1 MRATKEI
8 FSTIVKVTYTNYSEN
23 IAVNEKNANQLRNLI
38 NTDKDVQKYEIY
50 FQGDYIFNLVEQNE
64 RTTEVECVS
73 YYRDG
78 STKRTT
84 TETVIIRK
92 DNKIKFDGDC
102 MGSYSFRFQKV
113 KSTSFGDYIN
123 VYGER
128 MYFAW
133 DAPTFKN
140 Q

>member
-1 MRATKEI
+1 MKASKEI
-8 FSTIVKVTYTNYSEN
+8 FSTIVKVTYTKYYEN
-23 IAVNEKNANQLRNLI
+23 IKVNAKNANQLRILI
-38 NTDKDVQKYEIY
+38 NTDKDIVSHKVIT
-50 FQGDYIFNLVEQNE
+50 QGDYTFSLVEQNE
-64 RTTEVECVS
+64 KSIEVECVS

-84 TETVIIRK
+84 IESVIVRK

-133 DAPTFKN
+133 DAPTFN
-140 Q
+140 

>member
-1 MRATKEI
+1 MKTSKEI
-8 FSTIVKVTYTNYSEN
+8 FSTIVKVTYTRYSEN
-23 IAVNEKNANQLRNLI
+23 IAVNEKNASELRSLI

-50 FQGDYIFNLVEQNE
+50 FQGDYNFSLIEE
-64 RTTEVECVS
+64 TEKSIEVECVS

-84 TETVIIRK
+84 IESVIIRK

-133 DAPTFKN
+133 DSPTFN
-140 Q
+140 

>member
-1 MRATKEI
+1 MKTSKEI
-8 FSTIVKVTYTNYSEN
+8 FSTIVKVTYTRYSEN
-23 IAVNEKNANQLRNLI
+23 IKVNAKNANQLRILL
-38 NTDKDVQKYEIY
+38 NTDKDIVSHEVIT
-50 FQGDYIFNLVEQNE
+50 QGDYVFNLVEKNE
-64 RTTEVECVS
+64 KSMDVECVS

-78 STKRTT
+78 SIKRTT
-84 TETVIIRK
+84 IESVIIRK

-133 DAPTFKN
+133 DSPTFN
-140 Q
+140 

>member
-1 MRATKEI
+1 MKATKEI
-8 FSTIVKVTYTNYSEN
+8 FSTIVKVTYTKYSEN
-23 IAVNEKNANQLRNLI
+23 IAVNEKNANQLRSLI

-50 FQGDYIFNLVEQNE
+50 FQGDYNFSLIEE
-64 RTTEVECVS
+64 TEKSIEIECCS

-78 STKRTT
+78 TIKS
-84 TETVIIRK
+84 ETLESVIVRK
-92 DNKIKFDGDC
+92 DNKVKFDGDC

-133 DAPTFKN
+133 EAPKFN
-140 Q
+140 